1 MYSGEPLRIFVSHAW
16 QEHDDYL
23 RVFEYLE
30 DARGFR
36 YVNCS
41 VTERPATA
49 TSVAAV
55 EEALRRQIAASEIVI
70 GLATLI
76 AGHQD
81 LLRFELSCARGL
93 RKPVIFLPAFG
104 HDLVLPTAYKGYA
117 AAEITWNEREL
128 VDALLLHARGVKPDR
143 WDVVEFKLD

>member
-1 MYSGEPLRIFVSHAW
+1 MYSGDPLRVFVTHAW
-16 QEHDDYL
+16 ADHDDYL

-30 DARGFR
+30 EARGFR

-41 VTERPATA
+41 NTERPATA
-49 TSVAAV
+49 SNVPAV

-76 AGHQD
+76 GGHQE

-93 RKPVIFLPAFG
+93 RKPVVFLPAFG
-104 HDLVLPTAYKGYA
+104 HDLALPTAYQGYA
-117 AAEITWNEREL
+117 VQEIAWNGRAL
-128 VDALLLHARGVKPDR
+128 VDALLQHARGVPPDR

>member
-1 MYSGEPLRIFVSHAW
+1 MYSGEPLRIFVTHAW
-16 QEHDDYL
+16 LNHDDYL

-30 DARGFR
+30 EARGFR

-49 TSVAAV
+49 TSVAGV
-55 EEALRRQIAASEIVI
+55 EEALRRQIAASEIVV

-76 AGHQD
+76 DGHQD

-104 HDLVLPTAYKGYA
+104 HDLALPTAYKGYA
-117 AAEITWNEREL
+117 AQEIAWDGRVL
-128 VDALLLHARGVKPDR
+128 VDALLQHARGVPPAR